1 MSRTAT
7 RCAVV
12 GAAAALALGA
22 FGPAHA
28 GITTAT
34 TTETSSDQPSIQI
47 VGGTR
52 ADQPYSW
59 TAYTGG
65 CGGSLI
71 APRWVVTAAHC
82 LNIKPYK
89 IRLNSHNRW
98 SGGENLTWT
107 NIYKHPKYG
116 KSAGY
121 DIGLIQLSEPA
132 SVQPIPVAASAGR
145 VGTRTRILGWGAQ
158 NPDGSNGSSW
168 LNQLDTSILP
178 ANRCDGVDGAV
189 NAKFEICTDSPG
201 GNSGACY
208 GDSGGP
214 QVKMN
219 NGRWELIGATS
230 RGGERCASDP
240 AIYTNVSAHMKWI
253 RETSNN
259 AVPLPAGWQD
269 PGDDNT
275 PIPTPTVTPTSTPT
289 VTPTV
294 TPTPTPTAT
303 NTPAPGDD
311 EFGAS
316 PNAAINDYKSVTSTV
331 NSSYRSASKVTLKID
346 VTHQCMQ
353 HLGIALT
360 TPDGSRN
367 VVKRSQY
374 ATGRRC
380 SGWNGAK
387 SDTYTMRSKSDGT
400 WQLEVSDDYRGYT
413 GTLNSWSV
421 KFS

>member
-1 MSRTAT
+1 MPRTAL
-7 RCAVV
+7 
-12 GAAAALALGA
+12 LA
-22 FGPAHA
+22 
-28 GITTAT
+28 TAT
-34 TTETSSDQPSIQI
+34 SALMALSVIGTAQATSHEPAVAQDDSSNIQI
-47 VGGTR
+47 VGGQR
-52 ADQPYSW
+52 ATEAYSW

-82 LNIKPYK
+82 LKIKPYK

-116 KSAGY
+116 TGAGY

-132 SVQPIPVAASAGR
+132 SVAPIPVAASAGS

-158 NPDGSNGSSW
+158 NPDGSNGSSM
-168 LNQLDTSILP
+168 LNELDTSILSP
-178 ANRCDGVDGAV
+178 NRCDGVDGDV
-189 NAKFEICTDSPG
+189 NAKLEICTDSPR

-214 QVKMN
+214 QVKKV

-253 RETSNN
+253 REVSNN
-259 AVPLPAGWQD
+259 AVPLPVGWQD
-269 PGDDNT
+269 PGEDVS
-275 PIPTPTVTPTSTPT
+275 P
-289 VTPTV
+289 
-294 TPTPTPTAT
+294 TPTPTPTFTPTPTPTVTAT
-303 NTPAPGDD
+303 PTPTVTATPTPTANPGDD
-311 EFGAS
+311 EFS
-316 PNAAINDYKSVTSTV
+316 DKTPQQLKDYGTVTSTV
-331 NSSYRSASKVTLKID
+331 NSTYANAKKVQLSVDINHSCAQHVGID
-346 VTHQCMQ
+346 
-353 HLGIALT
+353 LT
-360 TPDGSRN
+360 TPDGKRN
-367 VVKRSQY
+367 VVKRSSY

-380 SGWNGAK
+380 GAWNGVK
-387 SDTYTMRSKSDGT
+387 SETYTMRSTSNGPWKI
-400 WQLEVSDDYRGYT
+400 EVSDNYRGYT
-413 GTLNSWSV
+413 GTFNGWSV